1 MIIVTETSTLIPWL
15 EANRADQDS
24 DIPYVRPKEVEGG
37 FELPEDGL
45 IKQGLKALAID
56 YTLVAAVGGWSL
68 SIPSSEIVEGEIL
81 NEG

>member
-24 DIPYVRPKEVEGG
+24 TIPYVRPKEVEGG
-37 FELPEDGL
+37 YELPEDKL
-45 IKQGLKALAID
+45 IEQGLKALEID
-56 YTLVAAVGGWSL
+56 YTLVAVVGGWSF

-81 NEG
+81 NEY